1 MENENQQNLLLLQ
14 ELKSLDNDDIIAIIQ
29 SSEEENVDLLQLAWQ
44 ILDDRGL
51 KDAVLSKIEQEDEKK
66 KLSIDD
72 LLHPENEIKI
82 SDNTFADKIE
92 FVVGS
97 EIKVN
102 HRDVLGVYNG
112 SLAKEIDLDIRK
124 ESTKEKDI
132 QIRKLR
138 IQFIMSAGSFVLLL
152 LVYAITNSFRGKVIV
167 ELGLA
172 SNCVISLFL
181 AFYNY
186 WSYKNEN

>member
-29 SSEEENVDLLQLAWQ
+29 SGEEENVDLLQLAWQ

-51 KDAVLSKIEQEDEKK
+51 KNAVLSKIEQEDEKK

-112 SLAKEIDLDIRK
+112 SLAKEIDMDIRK

>member
-172 SNCVISLFL
+172 SNCAISLFL